1 MDLCSKSPCKNKG
14 TCVQIGAQTQ
24 CVCPSGWTG
33 AYCDVP
39 NVSCQVAASQR
50 GK

>member
-14 TCVQIGAQTQ
+14 TCVQSGAQTR
-24 CVCPSGWTG
+24 CVCPSGWAG

-39 NVSCQVAASQR
+39 NVSCQVAALQR